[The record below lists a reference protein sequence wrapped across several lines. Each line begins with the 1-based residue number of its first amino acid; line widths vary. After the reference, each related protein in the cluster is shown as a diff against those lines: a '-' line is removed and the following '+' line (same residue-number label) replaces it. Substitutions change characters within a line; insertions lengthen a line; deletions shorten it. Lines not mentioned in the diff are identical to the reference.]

1 MDWSA
6 YDCRAVRGDHLKWR
20 ESLLYLQE
28 DFARYLKK
36 QGLNVSEL
44 KETISF
50 TQRKESQ
57 DQS

>member
-1 MDWSA
+1 MDRSA
-6 YDCRAVRGDHLKWR
+6 YDCCAVCGDYLKWR

-36 QGLNVSEL
+36 RGLNASEL

-57 DQS
+57 DQL